1 MTSLPFHIVLYI
13 IADERFLLIDTG
25 SESAPNRILV
35 FGREANLENP
45 EDVKN
50 LYVDGTSDWLH

>member
-1 MTSLPFHIVLYI
+1 MTSLPCHIVLYI

-25 SESAPNRILV
+25 PESAPDRILV
-35 FGREANLENP
+35 FGLEANLENP

-50 LYVDGTSDWLH
+50 LYVDGTF